1 MEFLSRRTVQKMTE
15 EHGDQRRSDLKAK
28 ESWQVVRYVLRGRQE
43 LPMKVRW
50 A

>member
-1 MEFLSRRTVQKMTE
+1 MK
-15 EHGDQRRSDLKAK
+15 EHGDQRKSDLEAK
-28 ESWQVVRYVLRGRQE
+28 KSWQVVRYVLRDRQE